1 MRAAGINPDT
11 MFRFREFGGS
21 RTITTADARRNRSET
36 ASLLFLSSS
45 TASII
50 SPYLSASR
58 VEPGFPFPSDYASPR
73 RSDGLLT
80 SGSWTLEGIYQFD
93 LPFAET
99 QPVTQSLARF
109 FVTGTTWTAPN
120 TAGGLISNLVAYGT
134 GSVNYQTGSLSLFV
148 RPNSADAAP
157 TMRLILTGVDIFDK
171 NRWHIS
177 FGRDIG
183 SATGSFTTA
192 SYFLRAARACNG
204 EIAESHSTSSIFN
217 LGAKEFDLFSQAGDA
232 WNTSGSYFEIGEGSS
247 RASITTAGNKF
258 LNSSAVVTDQD
269 ARTTGLKGKIAAIRF
284 WSLALT
290 EKETKEH
297 TRNFKSVGVTDPLL
311 NYNFVTAASGSW
323 QRLRIDA
330 SVDQPVTQSDSNGSL
345 SVFDF
350 SQNNYF
356 LSGSGFEIDKRIIH
370 PALFRY
376 SILDPQFGERSA
388 ENKIRVQSFQNDINI
403 QEFNALKSPVRQ
415 MEPGQPT
422 LDDPRFSIEVSAVGA
437 LNEDIVNILAGL
449 DWLDSA
455 IGNPELQFASN
466 YPALRNLREVYFQ
479 RLTNK
484 VNFENLFLF
493 YKWFDDSLSVI
504 IERLIPRT
512 TKYMGIN
519 FIIESH
525 FLERPKFRNMNNN
538 IYLAASDRRDINDEL
553 LMAVLSGILKRF

>member
-1 MRAAGINPDT
+1 
-11 MFRFREFGGS
+11 
-21 RTITTADARRNRSET
+21 
-36 ASLLFLSSS
+36 
-45 TASII
+45 
-50 SPYLSASR
+50 
-58 VEPGFPFPSDYASPR
+58 
-73 RSDGLLT
+73 
-80 SGSWTLEGIYQFD
+80 
-93 LPFAET
+93 
-99 QPVTQSLARF
+99 
-109 FVTGTTWTAPN
+109 
-120 TAGGLISNLVAYGT
+120 
-134 GSVNYQTGSLSLFV
+134 
-148 RPNSADAAP
+148 
-157 TMRLILTGVDIFDK
+157 
-171 NRWHIS
+171 
-177 FGRDIG
+177 
-183 SATGSFTTA
+183 
-192 SYFLRAARACNG
+192 
-204 EIAESHSTSSIFN
+204 
-217 LGAKEFDLFSQAGDA
+217 
-232 WNTSGSYFEIGEGSS
+232 
-247 RASITTAGNKF
+247 
-258 LNSSAVVTDQD
+258 VTDQD
-269 ARTTGLKGKIAAIRF
+269 ARTIGLKGKIAAIRF